1 MFIVSSRLLGSS
13 YRLFDLLGQQ
23 RNNLVQIAYDTVV
36 CYVKDRSCLILVDGN
51 DDVRFFH
58 TCQMLNRSGDTDC
71 EVYVRAN
78 GLTGLSNL

>member
-51 DDVRFFH
+51 DDVSLFH
-58 TCQMLNRSGDTDC
+58 ACYVLDCTGYTDC
-71 EVYVRAN
+71 KVYIRTYC
-78 GLTGLSNL
+78 LTSLSNL